1 MFHISH
7 ICQFSYLCV
16 TLQLYVSVFTNKFQ
30 LSHIQR
36 EETVR
41 VESKI
46 ESEEEIKEIEEGE
59 TKEKNKK
66 IKHLRI

>member
-7 ICQFSYLCV
+7 LNQFSYLCV
-16 TLQLYVSVFTNKFQ
+16 ILQLYVSVFTNKFQ

-59 TKEKNKK
+59 TKGREKKDETS
-66 IKHLRI
+66 